1 MYGNF
6 SGRNSTTAILHEA
19 FENGNRLA
27 ALFERLD
34 VVPEWVIE
42 QLVKYGY
49 DDELEH
55 AVGLRDSSQ
64 SLQRLAEI
72 VAVASRDSK
81 SWLELGGRS

>member
-6 SGRNSTTAILHEA
+6 SGRNGTTAILHEA

-55 AVGLRDSSQ
+55 AVGL
-64 SLQRLAEI
+64 
-72 VAVASRDSK
+72 
-81 SWLELGGRS
+81 